1 MSPAPDERPRIRAA
15 MDRILS
21 ETPEHSNGALTIVAL
36 AVEAGVPRNALTQ
49 RHPDLRNEFYERI
62 RARGSAPD
70 NERRLRREIGKLKKL
85 RASDRIEIQQLKDD
99 VHALVAALHLS
110 QMENHQLLAR
120 LTDQSTG
127 LQALRNIREAPRDLH
142 RGGSVKG

>member
-1 MSPAPDERPRIRAA
+1 